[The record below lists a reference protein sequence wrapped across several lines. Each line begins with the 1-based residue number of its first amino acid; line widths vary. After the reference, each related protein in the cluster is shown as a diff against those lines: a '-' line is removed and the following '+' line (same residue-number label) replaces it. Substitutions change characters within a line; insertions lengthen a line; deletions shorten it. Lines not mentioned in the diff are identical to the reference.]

1 MLIFATAIAANA
13 VGGVLYHGVG
23 TEFGRAVHDVAIVAM
38 LLFIATFGLA
48 RYRDRPWAAGPFLTA
63 VAAVVVLLAVLPG
76 AAYTV
81 FALLGLAIG
90 WWELGE
96 YRQELSALRREP
108 LTLRRLARSAVLLA
122 LLLAATAFFVGR
134 TGAPLCRPE
143 STMQWHA
150 IWHALAAVAMA
161 LYAYSAIEEHPTR
174 LEGATAARAAA
185 APARDPTPAR
195 ETPSRTPCSR
205 PPPRRARR
213 DGSSVR
219 PAPSRSEP

>member
-1 MLIFATAIAANA
+1 MLVFATAIAANA

-23 TEFGRAVHDVAIVAM
+23 TEFGRVVHDVAIVAV

-48 RYRDRPWAAGPFLTA
+48 RFRDRRWAADPFLAA
-63 VAAVVVLLAVLPG
+63 VATVAVLLAALPG

-143 STMQWHA
+143 SAMQWHA

-161 LYAYSAIEEHPTR
+161 LYAYSAIEEHPP

-185 APARDPTPAR
+185 ALARDPTPAR

-213 DGSSVR
+213 DESSVR